1 MTLEVILAQAAEKRH
16 AHRGATPAGALCD
29 MAAEPQGRGT
39 ARRARACRVGL
50 LMGQGVHKAECTKRL
65 ADRREGSF

>member
-39 ARRARACRVGL
+39 ARRARVCRVGL
-50 LMGQGVHKAECTKRL
+50 LWERVSTKQNARK
-65 ADRREGSF
+65 G